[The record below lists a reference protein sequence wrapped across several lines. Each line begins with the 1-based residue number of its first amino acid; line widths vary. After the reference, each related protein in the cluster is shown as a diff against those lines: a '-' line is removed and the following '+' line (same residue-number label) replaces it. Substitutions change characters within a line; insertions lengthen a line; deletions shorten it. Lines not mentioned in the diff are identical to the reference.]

1 MLKESW
7 VIFGNPSATVLAGPN
22 ANFVF
27 GWAVSLCRI
36 SFQGR
41 GGDLQSESGG
51 FIPSKP
57 SGDRAEG
64 VGAEDEA
71 PRVESAWSWDKPI
84 EMPS

>member
-41 GGDLQSESGG
+41 GGDLLSLFCSLNL
-51 FIPSKP
+51 
-57 SGDRAEG
+57 GDSFPVNQVVTELKALGQRMKLHVWSLPG
-64 VGAEDEA
+64 VGIN
-71 PRVESAWSWDKPI
+71 P
-84 EMPS
+84 